1 MSYKRA
7 GLQKKF
13 YDAIIFSMNHCF
25 VLLTRR
31 HGGSGGGGSVGKEG
45 IKLIFI
51 FSHVRQ
57 HPLHNSQLT
66 NKVLSNLKL
75 IIKDV
80 SSSTFTKDCVFTMGK
95 KYLADFKNVSSSTS
109 YKKLRV

>member
-7 GLQKKF
+7 GPQKKF

-31 HGGSGGGGSVGKEG
+31 HGGGGGWGGGGSVGKEG

-66 NKVLSNLKL
+66 NKMIKL
-75 IIKDV
+75 IIKDI
-80 SSSTFTKDCVFTMGK
+80 
-95 KYLADFKNVSSSTS
+95 SSSTS
-109 YKKLRV
+109 YQRLRVHYGILSKKLSSWLLRT